1 MATLIT
7 LGASA
12 RGKTEKTGSSS
23 AVQMALLAPRLV
35 PCIAPAR
42 LARRARL
49 VAGCAVNVVAP
60 SPASAPVATSL
71 APATTPRV
79 SRPGIRS
86 PNGRA
91 ARAVACGGGAH
102 ALFDVAAGAFRV
114 SSLAHNSA
122 ALACAVAL
130 AILVV
135 QALDDTGAS
144 AGNDKRNAS
153 LLLLSAAIVAPPAVT
168 AWWLTSAGRSV
179 AFGALAL
186 RTFLLNGSLSLF
198 GALSTAVD
206 AVATFG
212 LLVITATPW
221 ANAWRCTRTA
231 AVVNAAVCAYM
242 LFSHMRGGGDFAT
255 ASQGKYLSAGAG
267 LTLLATAGYVV
278 LLALAVASTGARW

>member
-1 MATLIT
+1 MHA
-7 LGASA
+7 A
-12 RGKTEKTGSSS
+12 SS
-23 AVQMALLAPRLV
+23 AVQMALLAPRIV

-42 LARRARL
+42 LARRPRL
-49 VAGCAVNVVAP
+49 VAGCAANVVAP
-60 SPASAPVATSL
+60 SPASAPAAASL
-71 APATTPRV
+71 APATTPRA

-86 PNGRA
+86 GSSNGRA
-91 ARAVACGGGAH
+91 ARTVACGGGAN

-144 AGNDKRNAS
+144 AGDTKRNAS

-186 RTFLLNGSLSLF
+186 RTFLLNGSLNLF
-198 GALSTAVD
+198 GALSSAID

-221 ANAWRCTRTA
+221 ANAWRSTRTA
-231 AVVNAAVCAYM
+231 SLVNAAVCAYM

-255 ASQGKYLSAGAG
+255 ASQGKYLSAGGG
-267 LTLLATAGYVV
+267 LRLVATAGYCALVA
-278 LLALAVASTGARW
+278 LALPAAGARW

>member
-1 MATLIT
+1 
-7 LGASA
+7 
-12 RGKTEKTGSSS
+12 
-23 AVQMALLAPRLV
+23 MALLAPRIV
-35 PCIAPAR
+35 PRIAPAR

-49 VAGCAVNVVAP
+49 VARCVVNVVAP
-60 SPASAPVATSL
+60 SPASAPAAASL
-71 APATTPRV
+71 APATTPRA
-79 SRPGIRS
+79 SRPGSRSDGS

-144 AGNDKRNAS
+144 AGNNKRNAS

-198 GALSTAVD
+198 GTLSVAVD

-212 LLVITATPW
+212 LLVIAATPW
-221 ANAWRCTRTA
+221 ANAWRSTRTA

-255 ASQGKYLSAGAG
+255 ASQGEYLSVGAG
-267 LTLLATAGYVV
+267 LTLAATAGYCA
-278 LLALAVASTGARW
+278 LLALALPAAGARW

>member
-1 MATLIT
+1 
-7 LGASA
+7 
-12 RGKTEKTGSSS
+12 
-23 AVQMALLAPRLV
+23 MALLAPRIV
-35 PCIAPAR
+35 PRIAPAR

-49 VAGCAVNVVAP
+49 VARCAVTVVAP
-60 SPASAPVATSL
+60 SPASAPAAASL
-71 APATTPRV
+71 APATTPRASPPG
-79 SRPGIRS
+79 SRSDGS

-91 ARAVACGGGAH
+91 SRAVACGGGAH

-130 AILVV
+130 SILVV

-144 AGNDKRNAS
+144 AGNNKRNAS

-186 RTFLLNGSLSLF
+186 RTFLLNGSLSVF
-198 GALSTAVD
+198 GALSVAVD

-221 ANAWRCTRTA
+221 ANAWRSTRTA

-267 LTLLATAGYVV
+267 LTLLATAGYCV
-278 LLALAVASTGARW
+278 LLALALPAAGARW

>member
-1 MATLIT
+1 
-7 LGASA
+7 
-12 RGKTEKTGSSS
+12 
-23 AVQMALLAPRLV
+23 MALLAPRLV

-255 ASQGKYLSAGAG
+255 ASQGEYLSVGAG
-267 LTLLATAGYVV
+267 LTLAATAGYCA
-278 LLALAVASTGARW
+278 LLALALPAAGARW

>member
-1 MATLIT
+1 
-7 LGASA
+7 
-12 RGKTEKTGSSS
+12 
-23 AVQMALLAPRLV
+23 MALLAPRIV
-35 PCIAPAR
+35 PRIAPAR
-42 LARRARL
+42 LARL
-49 VAGCAVNVVAP
+49 VARCAVTVVAP
-60 SPASAPVATSL
+60 SPASAPAAASL
-71 APATTPRV
+71 APATTPRASPPG
-79 SRPGIRS
+79 SRSDGS

-91 ARAVACGGGAH
+91 SRAVACGGGAH

-130 AILVV
+130 SILVV

-144 AGNDKRNAS
+144 AGNNKRNAS

-186 RTFLLNGSLSLF
+186 RTFLLNGSLSVF
-198 GALSTAVD
+198 GALSVAVD

-221 ANAWRCTRTA
+221 ANAWRSTRTA

-255 ASQGKYLSAGAG
+255 ASQGEYLSVGAG
-267 LTLLATAGYVV
+267 LTLAATAGYCA
-278 LLALAVASTGARW
+278 LLALALPAAGARW

>member
-1 MATLIT
+1 
-7 LGASA
+7 
-12 RGKTEKTGSSS
+12 
-23 AVQMALLAPRLV
+23 MALLAPRIV
-35 PCIAPAR
+35 PRIAPAR

-49 VAGCAVNVVAP
+49 VARCAVTVVAP
-60 SPASAPVATSL
+60 SPASAPAAASL
-71 APATTPRV
+71 APATTPRASPPG
-79 SRPGIRS
+79 SRSDGS

-91 ARAVACGGGAH
+91 SRAVACGGGAH

-130 AILVV
+130 SILVV

-144 AGNDKRNAS
+144 AGNNKRNAS

-186 RTFLLNGSLSLF
+186 RTFLLNGSLSVF
-198 GALSTAVD
+198 GALSVAVD

-221 ANAWRCTRTA
+221 ANAWRSTRTA

-255 ASQGKYLSAGAG
+255 ASQGKYLSAGGGWA
-267 LTLLATAGYVV
+267 LVATVGYGALV
-278 LLALAVASTGARW
+278 ALAMPAVHVRW

>member
-1 MATLIT
+1 
-7 LGASA
+7 
-12 RGKTEKTGSSS
+12 
-23 AVQMALLAPRLV
+23 MALLAPRLV

-86 PNGRA
+86 FNGRA
-91 ARAVACGGGAH
+91 ARTVACGGGAH

-122 ALACAVAL
+122 ALAHNSAALACAVAL

-144 AGNDKRNAS
+144 AGNNKRNAS

-186 RTFLLNGSLSLF
+186 RTFLLNGSLSVF
-198 GALSTAVD
+198 GALSVAVD

-221 ANAWRCTRTA
+221 ANAWRSTRTA

-267 LTLLATAGYVV
+267 LTLLATAGYCV
-278 LLALAVASTGARW
+278 LLALALPAAGNALSLIHI